1 VIFCVYSS
9 LTLND
14 VEVHD
19 VSLYH
24 QLRHSSADI
33 EFYNVVFVCCSHTS
47 SYSPKFIN
55 YLVNLIQPLPTIY
68 NDVDD
73 DVIIIL
79 PHAFKYVY
87 SGAIDR
93 SLSLSIFLGISR
105 IAYTEKF
112 FF

>member
-1 VIFCVYSS
+1 MIFCVYSS

-19 VSLYH
+19 VSLYYH

-55 YLVNLIQPLPTIY
+55 YLVNLIQPLPAIGLY

-93 SLSLSIFLGISR
+93 SLSLSIFLGIS
-105 IAYTEKF
+105 I
-112 FF
+112 